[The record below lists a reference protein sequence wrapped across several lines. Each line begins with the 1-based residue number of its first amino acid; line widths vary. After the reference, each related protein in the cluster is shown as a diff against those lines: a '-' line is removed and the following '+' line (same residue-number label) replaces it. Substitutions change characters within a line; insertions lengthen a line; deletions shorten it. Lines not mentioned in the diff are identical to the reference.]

1 MTRKTPL
8 RNGLLRYDSLEDAI
22 IGIGERCGQPRVL
35 VYSQSGIFYILL
47 KRDNMTLEEAMDY
60 FYYNI
65 HGGWLGEKT
74 PILLMDITDGEEDE
88 DEGD

>member
-1 MTRKTPL
+1 
-8 RNGLLRYDSLEDAI
+8 
-22 IGIGERCGQPRVL
+22 
-35 VYSQSGIFYILL
+35 
-47 KRDNMTLEEAMDY
+47 MTLEEAMDY

>member
-1 MTRKTPL
+1 MFGNVIK
-8 RNGLLRYDSLEDAI
+8 
-22 IGIGERCGQPRVL
+22 V
-35 VYSQSGIFYILL
+35 
-47 KRDNMTLEEAMDY
+47 DY